1 MKLIPAAAI
10 FTTASLGFACG
21 AGTSAYSITSGPPV
35 CLIKTA
41 FIVLLDRIAPLKNA
55 TRRSSL
61 AIRFEPIGWFRA
73 VRRSRWH
80 LVLPQTGSR
89 EQRTGIGN
97 SNDGC
102 HDISFP
108 TQTSCRTWSTR
119 SSDAEPFHIGD
130 RILRPEYERHIPDN
144 TPRPRS

>member
-61 AIRFEPIGWFRA
+61 GIRFEPIGWFSA

-102 HDISFP
+102 HDTLFPHSGQNFVPASNFLPHLEHSFFGRRAFP
-108 TQTSCRTWSTR
+108 HW
-119 SSDAEPFHIGD
+119 G
-130 RILRPEYERHIPDN
+130 
-144 TPRPRS
+144 